1 VNSVQKTS
9 LDALARVQLDA
20 ARAAPSGRA
29 ARTVYGGHDHILRQ
43 TLIALA
49 AGHSLAE
56 HDSPGEA
63 TLHVLSGRV
72 RLVTRTDAW
81 DGRAG
86 DLLTIPPTPHSLDAV
101 EDAAVLLTV
110 ATPRRKNTPA
120 IGH

>member
-1 VNSVQKTS
+1 MQKLS
-9 LDALARVQLDA
+9 LDALARTQLAA
-20 ARAAPSGRA
+20 ARATSSGRA
-29 ARTVYGGHDHILRQ
+29 ARTVYGGHEHALRQ

-72 RLVTRTDAW
+72 RLVTDTDTW

-86 DLLTIPPTPHSLDAV
+86 DLIIIPPVPHSLETV

-110 ATPRRKNTPA
+110 VAPRQERS
-120 IGH
+120 GRS

>member
-1 VNSVQKTS
+1 MNRVQKTS

-20 ARAAPSGRA
+20 ARSGSSGRA
-29 ARTVYGGHDHILRQ
+29 AHTVYGGHDHVLRQ

-63 TLHVLSGRV
+63 SLHVLSGRV
-72 RLVTRTDAW
+72 RLVTSTDSW
-81 DGRAG
+81 DGRSG
-86 DLLTIPPTPHSLDAV
+86 DLITIPATPHSLEAI

-110 ATPRRKNTPA
+110 ATRRT
-120 IGH
+120 

>member
-1 VNSVQKTS
+1 MNTVQKTS

-20 ARAAPSGRA
+20 ARAAPNGRA
-29 ARTVYGGHDHILRQ
+29 AHTVYGGHDHILRQ

-56 HDSPGEA
+56 HNSPGEA

-72 RLVTRTDAW
+72 RLVTRTDTW

-110 ATPRRKNTPA
+110 ATPRRKNTPRT
-120 IGH
+120 GH